1 MAPSPELG
9 RAGPG
14 AGLRRGMKSC
24 LEPVHVSESLWAPQE
39 RRAELGVVRT
49 AGLELR
55 RETLTGEEEMGV
67 PGGGGGV

>member
-1 MAPSPELG
+1 M
-9 RAGPG
+9 
-14 AGLRRGMKSC
+14 
-24 LEPVHVSESLWAPQE
+24 SESLWAPQE